1 MSFSE
6 LGISKW
12 LLKTLDDCKILSPTE
27 VQKACIKPTLEGR
40 DILACSKTG
49 SGKTAS
55 FALPI
60 LERLAE
66 DPYGVFAVVLT
77 PTRELASQIAD
88 QFKLFGTNMNV
99 RVELVTG
106 GMDQNKQTLMLSEK
120 PHVIV
125 ATPGRLA
132 ELLSSTNLRLN
143 KVKFFVM
150 DEADRLLDTEDGDF
164 GEDLTKIVEKLP
176 ENRQTLMYSATL
188 SETIQQAQAQAS
200 KEPFFL
206 ASRRAR

>member
-1 MSFSE
+1 VNNKRE
-6 LGISKW
+6 SK
-12 LLKTLDDCKILSPTE
+12 IF
-27 VQKACIKPTLEGR
+27 IGR

-132 ELLSSTNLRLN
+132 ELLSRFVSISLCCLTFLRSTNLRLN

-188 SETIQQAQAQAS
+188 SETIQQAQAQGKLIFQDMIS
-200 KEPFFL
+200 STIF
-206 ASRRAR
+206 

>member
-1 MSFSE
+1 MRDIF
-6 LGISKW
+6 L
-12 LLKTLDDCKILSPTE
+12 
-27 VQKACIKPTLEGR
+27 GR

-106 GMDQNKQTLMLSEK
+106 GMDQNRQTLLLSEK

-132 ELLSSTNLRLN
+132 ELLSR
-143 KVKFFVM
+143 F
-150 DEADRLLDTEDGDF
+150 
-164 GEDLTKIVEKLP
+164 KLF
-176 ENRQTLMYSATL
+176 
-188 SETIQQAQAQAS
+188 I
-200 KEPFFL
+200 F
-206 ASRRAR
+206 